1 MIYRHLVNCSI
12 CKPFC
17 SNECKIVSMIA
28 FFYYLLEVCKVRFP
42 IGMKVGPT
50 VELNEG
56 DKIVNEYSCAIRSR
70 LAPEFLK
77 LNFIECLIQ
86 LKFYLFRRNSSRRWH
101 SSLLNWRT
109 IMWCPLYTAPCRHR
123 IALHYNK
130 NDFSIFFCIH
140 LYPPFRLCTCFCRR
154 RALNALVLRYRLS
167 FARSQTLIYL
177 IYSIDRILILIEF
190 TLVLFYSPPKCDFF
204 CASPNILF
212 IRLEIDKS
220 KLRRTIPKQMIKQS
234 RKREDEM

>member
-1 MIYRHLVNCSI
+1 
-12 CKPFC
+12 
-17 SNECKIVSMIA
+17 MIA

-130 NDFSIFFCIH
+130 NDFSIFF
-140 LYPPFRLCTCFCRR
+140 LYSFVSSVSLVHMFLSQARVERTSAALPPLLCTLSN
-154 RALNALVLRYRLS
+154 LNLFNLFNRSDTYLDWIYISAVLLTAKMRFFLCLAKHLV
-167 FARSQTLIYL
+167 
-177 IYSIDRILILIEF
+177 YSAWNR
-190 TLVLFYSPPKCDFF
+190 
-204 CASPNILF
+204 
-212 IRLEIDKS
+212 
-220 KLRRTIPKQMIKQS
+220 
-234 RKREDEM
+234 